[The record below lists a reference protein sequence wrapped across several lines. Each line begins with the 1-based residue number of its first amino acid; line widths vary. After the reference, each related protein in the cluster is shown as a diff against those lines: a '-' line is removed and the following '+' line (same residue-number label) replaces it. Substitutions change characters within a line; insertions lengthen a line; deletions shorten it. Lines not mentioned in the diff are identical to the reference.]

1 MVILKMYK
9 GKECKLLGLKRSI
22 CPLKPDIWLDCKYDF
37 ECNIR
42 REIKRVKAI
51 INEVEENAIL

>member
-1 MVILKMYK
+1 MYK